1 MQWNGRSLIPPEEPL
16 WVISTD
22 AYASGSWGCG
32 ALLSDR
38 QWFQLQSPPS
48 WEAVHIAAKEMAPIL
63 VAVAVWGKKLLGQ
76 SILVRSDNMAVVAT
90 ALRTGDCQD
99 QLLMHLIRCL
109 HFFLAHFQL
118 KYRRPIF
125 LGAIMMPLMPC
136 PAII

>member
-1 MQWNGRSLIPPEEPL
+1 MHMRQAHG
-16 WVISTD
+16 D
-22 AYASGSWGCG
+22 AGLYCLTGSGSNFNHPPPG
-32 ALLSDR
+32 R
-38 QWFQLQSPPS
+38 QFTSQL
-48 WEAVHIAAKEMAPIL
+48 AKEMAPIL

-76 SILVRSDNMAVVAT
+76 SILVRSDNMEVVAA

-99 QLLMHLIRCL
+99 QLLMHLIWCL